1 MNDWIRINST
11 TTIISNDENDD
22 VELEYLLKGVETG
35 ISKNSKS
42 ICIGLREKI
51 IKIQMDTI

>member
-1 MNDWIRINST
+1 MNDWNKINST